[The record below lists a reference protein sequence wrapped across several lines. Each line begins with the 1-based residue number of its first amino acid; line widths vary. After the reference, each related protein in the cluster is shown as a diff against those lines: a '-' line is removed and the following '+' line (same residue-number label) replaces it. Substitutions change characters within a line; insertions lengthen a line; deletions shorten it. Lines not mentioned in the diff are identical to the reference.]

1 MLTIIFGIVC
11 FLLLFVVLFSWILG
25 RKKREST
32 SIEDDFKN
40 HLLVSKSI
48 KIDGLSFEIRKI
60 NVLDH
65 LEGAKVLS
73 EIFSVYKNTKEK
85 NNIEMLDVSNINKL
99 KSYLT
104 DIICAG
110 CVKPKFTRDDV
121 AKNESEIPI
130 KDLFSDWLLSQKLAQ
145 EIFEHTHG
153 KKK

>member
-1 MLTIIFGIVC
+1 MDYVFFSVSLIVA
-11 FLLLFVVLFSWILG
+11 FLLFVGILWFIGREKRKGEESKPFSLPT
-25 RKKREST
+25 KT
-32 SIEDDFKN
+32 
-40 HLLVSKSI
+40 I
-48 KIDGLSFEIRKI
+48 KIDEMTFVIRKI

-73 EIFSVYKNTKEK
+73 EIFSVYKNSKEK
-85 NNIEMLDVSNINKL
+85 STLNSLDVSNINKL

-110 CVKPKFTRDDV
+110 CVKPKFTRDDI

-153 KKK
+153 KKN